1 MTANYAE
8 GSTAAPV
15 GGGVGGSS
23 AGAKEQAKQAA
34 GTAAEESRHVAGVAQ
49 EEAGKV
55 AAEASSQV
63 RGLVGQAV
71 SQVEEQSR
79 TQLGRLAELLGSY
92 GDDLGRMASSGEG
105 PAAGLAQ
112 EAADRVKG
120 LSSQLSGRE
129 PGDLLDEL
137 RRFARRRP
145 GLFLGSALAAGVVAG
160 RLTRGAKAA
169 HDDQAPTH
177 AGGQSSYDAAY
188 EAPYDS
194 QGYSP
199 EYLSRASDVTSPGDP
214 LSTGRAAGSS
224 GSVSDP
230 STQAYGTASGDPLAG
245 VGTPETEPV
254 YPGGSQDG
262 LR

>member
-1 MTANYAE
+1 
-8 GSTAAPV
+8 
-15 GGGVGGSS
+15 
-23 AGAKEQAKQAA
+23 
-34 GTAAEESRHVAGVAQ
+34 
-49 EEAGKV
+49 
-55 AAEASSQV
+55 
-63 RGLVGQAV
+63 
-71 SQVEEQSR
+71 
-79 TQLGRLAELLGSY
+79 LGSY
-92 GDDLGRMASSGEG
+92 GDDLARMASSGEG

-129 PGDLLDEL
+129 PGDLLDDL

-177 AGGQSSYDAAY
+177 AGGQSSYGAAY
-188 EAPYDS
+188 GSPNDSTYDS

-199 EYLSRASDVTSPGDP
+199 GYLSQASDVTSPGDP
-214 LSTGRAAGSS
+214 LSTGRAAGTS
-224 GSVSDP
+224 GPISDP
-230 STQAYGTASGDPLAG
+230 ATQAYGTASGDPLAG
-245 VGTPETEPV
+245 VGTPDTEPV